1 MYLSVKLASKKKIWE
16 MAHKKS
22 EKWLKHN
29 INVNPTDDKEFMQIR
44 QWASEVVDGLK

>member
-29 INVNPTDDKEFMQIR
+29 VNPTDDKEFMQIR